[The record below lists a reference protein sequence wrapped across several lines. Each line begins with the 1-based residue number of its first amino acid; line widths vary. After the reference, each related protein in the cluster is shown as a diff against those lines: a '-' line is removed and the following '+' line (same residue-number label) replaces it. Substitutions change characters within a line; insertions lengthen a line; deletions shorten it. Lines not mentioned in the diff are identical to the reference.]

1 MSTFYCFVILRDC
14 ILIFD
19 NNLVFILVSILVTN
33 QVILI
38 LVKISISLDFV
49 TFHSSSLIIIFTS
62 VIHIILSTSSSII
75 LLKSSPYSPN
85 ILVLRSSIIRFGH
98 LIAILILNSFLS
110 KIYLV
115 SLNWIIRF
123 SKFSVSMSEMAFG
136 AKYTIFMCFIMST
149 SFGLVFL
156 INFWFFKSW
165 DIICHLILIYRKLL
179 HLIHV
184 CRLDLSLH
192 LILRKKI
199 CHLPHWDLTLKLHL
213 L

>member
-1 MSTFYCFVILRDC
+1 MSTFYCFVILWDC

-19 NNLVFILVSILVTN
+19 NNLVFILVSVLVTN

-49 TFHSSSLIIIFTS
+49 TFHSSSLIIIFPS

-75 LLKSSPYSPN
+75 LFKSTSYSPN

-123 SKFSVSMSEMAFG
+123 S
-136 AKYTIFMCFIMST
+136 
-149 SFGLVFL
+149 
-156 INFWFFKSW
+156 
-165 DIICHLILIYRKLL
+165 
-179 HLIHV
+179 
-184 CRLDLSLH
+184 
-192 LILRKKI
+192 
-199 CHLPHWDLTLKLHL
+199 
-213 L
+213 